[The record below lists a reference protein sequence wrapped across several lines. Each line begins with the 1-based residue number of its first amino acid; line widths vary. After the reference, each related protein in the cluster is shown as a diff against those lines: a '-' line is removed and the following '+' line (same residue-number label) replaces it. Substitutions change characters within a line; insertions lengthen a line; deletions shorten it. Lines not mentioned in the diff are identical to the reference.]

1 MQKIHHLFFIKYVVL
16 FLGTLFIASVITY
29 ITLKSIIVTHNEE
42 DLMQSIEMIE
52 LLLPKS
58 DSLERLATSVHKS
71 TGIRVTIIDSEG
83 QILAESD
90 YQKEEME
97 SHLNRFEIMQ
107 ANSRPFGISIRYSL
121 TLNSDFLYVAKATE
135 YRGEK
140 VYLRLSRS
148 LEQVLRSFY
157 TLTSRLLL
165 ALLFFVVISL
175 LISYSISKKIRYDIL
190 QIINYLDEIADK
202 NYKAVIKTRH
212 FGEFLQISL
221 QLKNLVKKLSNRE
234 RQKRKY
240 TAKLRLVNKQRNDIL
255 SAISHEFKNP
265 VASVMGY
272 AETLLD
278 DPEIDTKI
286 RVKFLQKIFSNG
298 QKISTML
305 DRLALSV
312 KLENNDIKLS
322 RSDFDLCDLCEEVRL
337 NLSKKYRNREI
348 HVACEPIVVH
358 ADRTTIEMVVS
369 NLVDNAMKY
378 SEGDVDI
385 SIEGSRLTV
394 ADRGMGIPEKE
405 VEKITSKF
413 YRVEKNTWDNSLGLG
428 LAIVTYILKLHD
440 TTLFIKSRVG
450 EGSRFGF
457 DITPLLQCGPA
468 AGGEAGQGESKQ
480 A

>member
-29 ITLKSIIVTHNEE
+29 VTLRSIIVTHNEE
-42 DLMQSIEMIE
+42 DLMQEIEVIG
-52 LLLPKS
+52 LLLEQS
-58 DSLERLATSVHKS
+58 GNLERLATEVHQR
-71 TGIRVTIIDSEG
+71 TGARVTIVNADG
-83 QILAESD
+83 NVLAESD

-107 ANSRPFGISIRYSL
+107 SNSRPYGVSIRYSQ
-121 TLNSDFLYVAKATE
+121 TLNTDFLYVAKVTE
-135 YRGEK
+135 YRGDK
-140 VYLRLSRS
+140 IYLRLSRS
-148 LEQVLRSFY
+148 LDQVLKSFY
-157 TLTSRLLL
+157 ALTSRLLL
-165 ALLFFVVISL
+165 ALLFFVVIAL

-190 QIINYLDEIADK
+190 QIITYLDEIANK

-221 QLKNLVKKLSNRE
+221 QLKNLVKKLSSRE

-265 VASVMGY
+265 VASIMGY
-272 AETLLD
+272 AETLMD
-278 DPEIDTKI
+278 DPEIDMKI
-286 RVKFLQKIFSNG
+286 RVKFLEKIFSNG

-312 KLENNDIKLS
+312 KLENNDIRLS
-322 RSDFDLCDLCEEVRL
+322 RSDFDLCDLCEEVRQ
-337 NLSKKYRNREI
+337 NLSKKYRSRQI
-348 HVACEPIVVH
+348 LVACEPILVH
-358 ADRTTIEMVVS
+358 GDRTMIEMVLS

-378 SEGDVDI
+378 SEGEVAVA
-385 SIEGSRLTV
+385 IEGSRLMVT
-394 ADRGMGIPEKE
+394 DSGMGIPEKE
-405 VEKITSKF
+405 IEKITSKF
-413 YRVEKNTWDNSLGLG
+413 YRVERNTWDNSLGLG

-440 TTLFIKSRVG
+440 TTLFIESKVG

-457 DITPLLQCGPA
+457 DIAPLIQCELGGDTPRKT
-468 AGGEAGQGESKQ
+468 ET
-480 A
+480 